1 MDPKEDVHIGS
12 FKVYLR
18 SLAYNVE
25 LVEQLDIIDY
35 RSEQIGMVNV
45 SSTNNS
51 CLLLLWTILS
61 VHFTVLL

>member
-12 FKVYLR
+12 FKVYLQ

-35 RSEQIGMVNV
+35 KSEQIGMCNV
-45 SSTNNS
+45 SF
-51 CLLLLWTILS
+51 L
-61 VHFTVLL
+61 H